1 MTSLPTEGK
10 SNNYVFGKSIGLMPV
25 TWVDATIFG
34 VARPTGG
41 AENRLVHGP
50 FILSKAMEPHP
61 GSRLSRTAGSRLS
74 GALFPDA
81 LHAMFPA
88 TRFSDIIAA
97 E

>member
-1 MTSLPTEGK
+1 
-10 SNNYVFGKSIGLMPV
+10 MPV

-41 AENRLVHGP
+41 AENRLAHVR
-50 FILSKAMEPHP
+50 SSCAKAMKPHS
-61 GSRLSRTAGSRLS
+61 GSRLSRAGSRLS
-74 GALFPDA
+74 SASFPDA